1 MYTLDVTTH
10 TRCEMRDI
18 TTSLRA
24 FIADMAR
31 QRGWQRGALALFCP
45 HTTCGL
51 TVNEG
56 ADPDVARDMLAFFA
70 RLAPRHGDYR
80 HAEGNSDAHIKTTLH
95 GPSLLLLVEEGRLQ
109 LGRWQSVY
117 LCEGDGPRRR
127 TLWLQWLPG
136 EAE

>member
-1 MYTLDVTTH
+1 MYKLEIYTS

-18 TTSLRA
+18 TNSLRSFLA
-24 FIADMAR
+24 KKDWR
-31 QRGWQRGALALFCP
+31 CGALALFCP

-56 ADPDVARDMLAFFA
+56 ADPDVARDMLAFFN
-70 RLAPRHGDYR
+70 RLAPRHGGYH
-80 HAEGNSDAHIKTTLH
+80 HAEGNSDAHIKTSLY
-95 GPSLLLLVEEGRLQ
+95 GPSLLLLVEEGRLM

-127 TLWLQWLPG
+127 ELWLQWLPG
-136 EAE
+136 EAS